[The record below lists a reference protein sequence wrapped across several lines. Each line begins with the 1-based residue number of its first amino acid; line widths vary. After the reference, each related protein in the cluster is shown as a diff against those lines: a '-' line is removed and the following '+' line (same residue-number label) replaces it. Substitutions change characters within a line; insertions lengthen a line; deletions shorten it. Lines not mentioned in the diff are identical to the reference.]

1 MTDREALHR
10 TLAERF
16 LPDELIAAIRERAG
30 DHDRA
35 NEFFAADLAAL
46 RATGYLTTFVP
57 ASLGGPGLTLNQVSR
72 LQQRLAGAAPATA
85 LGINMHLLC
94 VGVARALY
102 ERGDHSLDYV
112 FEQALAGEIFAFGIS
127 EPGNDF
133 VLADSKTVA
142 VPRGAAD
149 GGGYALTGTK
159 IFTSLTPAWTK
170 LIVHGRDESGEEP
183 QLIFGFLD
191 RADEGVQSAENWD
204 VLGMRASHSRATRL
218 SGAVMAADQVIRT
231 LPIGPTAD
239 VLVFAIASH
248 FQLLVGSVYAGV
260 AARALEVAAA
270 GLAHRN
276 SAKAGTTL
284 AEVPEFRARIADAH
298 MALLPVAAQLDAYTR
313 DIDEFTNHGERWP
326 LLLVH
331 ARINAGDIARRNAEV
346 ALACA
351 GGAGFGAMHEASRL
365 YRDAAASL
373 FHPPG
378 VDAARPMF
386 AAALFEE

>member
-1 MTDREALHR
+1 MTDREAQHR
-10 TLAERF
+10 EIAERF
-16 LPDELIAAIRERAG
+16 LPDELVSSIRERAG
-30 DHDRA
+30 EYDRA
-35 NEFFAADLAAL
+35 NEFFAEDLEAL
-46 RATGYLTTFVP
+46 RDSGYLTTFVP
-57 ASLGGPGLTLNQVSR
+57 ESHGGPGLTLNQVSR

-94 VGVARALY
+94 VGVARALH
-102 ERGDHSLDYV
+102 ERGDDSLDYV
-112 FEQALAGEIFAFGIS
+112 FAQALAGEIFAFGIS

-133 VLADSKTVA
+133 VLADSKTHA
-142 VPRGAAD
+142 VPTND
-149 GGGYALTGTK
+149 GGFALTGTK

-183 QLIFGFLD
+183 QLVFGFLD
-191 RADEGVQSAENWD
+191 RDDEGVQSAGNWD

-218 SGAVMAADQVIRT
+218 TGAVMPAGQVIRT

-239 VLVFAIASH
+239 ALVFAIASH

-260 AARALEVAAA
+260 AARALEVAAV
-270 GLAHRN
+270 GLTHRN
-276 SAKAGTTL
+276 SAKAESTL

-298 MALLPVAAQLDAYTR
+298 MTLLPVAAQLDAYTR
-313 DIDEFTNHGERWP
+313 DIDELVNHGERWP

-331 ARINAGDIARRNAEV
+331 ARINAGDVARRNAEV

-351 GGAGFGAMHEASRL
+351 GGAGFSAMHEASRL

-386 AAALFEE
+386 AAALLGE